1 MGPGDLEQALCGLAI
16 PEDPNVLCG
25 VKGSEDAGVYKIA
38 EDMALVQTIDFFT
51 PIVDDPFIFGK
62 VAAANS
68 LSDVYAMGGRPI
80 TAMNV
85 VCFPTSKLGVKVL
98 GRILAGGLEILK
110 EAGVALVGGHSV
122 EDAEPK
128 YGLSV
133 TGLVNPNRIM
143 TNSGLKPGDRLILT
157 KGLGTGV
164 IATAGKAQV
173 ATESS
178 MNAMIDSMRFLNKT
192 ASEIATQFGVRGC
205 TDVTGF
211 GLAGHVVE
219 MARAGKCRIR
229 INAGAVPLIDGA
241 LDAVRMG
248 MIPGGAYSNQ
258 KFFRSWVTLAPEIP
272 SELAILVFDPQTS
285 GGLVLG
291 IKAEKAGELVA
302 ALRDAGVQSA
312 TEIGEVLG
320 EDKEGHLEIGP

>member
-1 MGPGDLEQALCGLAI
+1 LTI
-16 PEDPNVLCG
+16 PEDPNMLCG

-38 EDMALVQTIDFFT
+38 DDLALVQTIDFFT

-98 GRILAGGLEILK
+98 GRILAGGLEILS

-173 ATESS
+173 AAESS
-178 MNAMIDSMRFLNKT
+178 MNAMIASMCFLNKT
-192 ASEIATQFGVRGC
+192 ASDIATQFGVRGC

-219 MARAGKCRIR
+219 TARAGKCRIR
-229 INAGAVPLIDGA
+229 INAGSAPQIPGA
-241 LDAVRMG
+241 LEAIKMG
-248 MIPGGAYSNQ
+248 MIPGGAYSNR
-258 KFFRSWVTLAPEIP
+258 KFFSSWITLNPDLP
-272 SELAILVFDPQTS
+272 VELADLVFDPQTS

-291 IKAEKAGELVA
+291 IKAEKAAELVS
-302 ALRDAGVQSA
+302 ALREAGVESA

-320 EDKEGHLEIGP
+320 EDKEGHLEIWS